1 MVYHYNYFRIIYRL
15 SDDKPE
21 HIEAQRS
28 YMYSVPVW
36 HYALTKAKIEQL

>member
-21 HIEAQRS
+21 HIEAQMKLHVFCS
-28 YMYSVPVW
+28 GVT
-36 HYALTKAKIEQL
+36 LCLD